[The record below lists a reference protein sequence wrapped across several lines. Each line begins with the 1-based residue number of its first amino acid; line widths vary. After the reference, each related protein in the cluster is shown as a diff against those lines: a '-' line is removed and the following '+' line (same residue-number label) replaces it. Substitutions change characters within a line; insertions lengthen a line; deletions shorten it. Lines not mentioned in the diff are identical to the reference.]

1 MADPL
6 PRAPSGRRSRHRRGS
21 LERPVSA
28 RIYRASLVLVVLPL
42 LVLAFTIGRPEPL
55 PRPAL
60 PPSFDAVT
68 ATRLAEEF
76 AGLFPDR
83 SPGNPDRLTAVA
95 WLRERLEAYGLEVRE
110 QRFTASIP
118 DVGEVKLVNII
129 ARPLAAGPRRSPRT
143 IAVIADWD
151 NLGQSPGLDRN
162 ASGTGALIE
171 LARDF
176 STITAAHTIV
186 FIATDGGSY
195 GNLGAAALAQDPAFR
210 EATLAAVDLD
220 SLGSTGRIRL
230 MLAGD
235 DGRSPSGVLAAT
247 ADVSVL
253 RQTGVRATHA
263 SGLGQ
268 LLDLAFP
275 FSLYAQAPLLGD
287 GVSALAI
294 TTAGERPPAPTDDPQ
309 ALDPARLQAVGRS
322 TQGLVASLDTA
333 LEAASGTES
342 FIYRDGR
349 LLRGF
354 AIAFLLLVLLVPPI
368 LATVDLAVRLR
379 RRGVALAP
387 AFRSYRSRLCVWL
400 FGGGVAALFTAVGLF
415 PNEGGRPLSPYVPAA
430 QQWPSAAIAA
440 LAVVAGLGWFAARI
454 RLVPRRPAERGD
466 ELAGHVVAMLALS
479 AVAIGVALVNPYTL
493 LFVLPSLHFWLW
505 APHVRDRRA
514 WLRLLLYATGFAG
527 PVGLV
532 VAFAVRLELGLDA
545 PWYVAT
551 LFSVGY
557 APWTLFLLL
566 LAWGAVAGQV
576 GAVLFGRYAP
586 YPSGDERPERG
597 LVRESVRR
605 AVLLGRRGRRRAR
618 EEWNDGPG
626 GVGPTTP
633 VS

>member
-1 MADPL
+1 M
-6 PRAPSGRRSRHRRGS
+6 
-21 LERPVSA
+21 
-28 RIYRASLVLVVLPL
+28 
-42 LVLAFTIGRPEPL
+42 
-55 PRPAL
+55 
-60 PPSFDAVT
+60 
-68 ATRLAEEF
+68 
-76 AGLFPDR
+76 
-83 SPGNPDRLTAVA
+83 
-95 WLRERLEAYGLEVRE
+95 RE

-118 DVGEVKLVNII
+118 DVGEVMLVNVI
-129 ARPLAAGPRRSPRT
+129 ARPLAAGPRRSPQA

-186 FIATDGGSY
+186 FIAADGGSY
-195 GNLGAAALAQDPAFR
+195 GNLGAAALAQDPAFQ
-210 EATLAAVDLD
+210 EATLAAVGLD

-263 SGLGQ
+263 SGLEQ

-275 FSLYAQAPLLGD
+275 FSLYDQAPLLGD

-294 TTAGERPPAPTDDPQ
+294 TTAGERPPAPADDP
-309 ALDPARLQAVGRS
+309 ATLDPVRLQAVGRS
-322 TQGLVASLDTA
+322 AQGLVSSLDTA

-368 LATVDLAVRLR
+368 LATVDLAARLR
-379 RRGVALAP
+379 RRGAALGP
-387 AFRSYRSRLCVWL
+387 ALRSYRSRLSVWL
-400 FGGGVAALFTAVGLF
+400 FGGAVAAIFTAVGLF
-415 PNEGGRPLSPYVPAA
+415 PNEGDRPISPDTPAA
-430 QQWPSAAIAA
+430 QHWPSAAIAS
-440 LAVVAGLGWFAARI
+440 LVVIAGLGWFAARL
-454 RLVPRRPAERGD
+454 RLVPRGPIERVD
-466 ELAGHVVAMLALS
+466 ELAGHVVAMFALS
-479 AVAIGVALVNPYTL
+479 AVAIGVAIVNPYTL
-493 LFVLPSLHFWLW
+493 LFVLPSLHLWLW
-505 APHVRDRRA
+505 APHFRERPA
-514 WLRLLLYATGFAG
+514 WLRLLLYAAGFAG
-527 PVGLV
+527 PVALV
-532 VAFAVRLELGLDA
+532 AAFGVRLGLGLDA

-557 APWTLFLLL
+557 APWTLFVLL
-566 LAWGAVAGQV
+566 LAWGAAAGQI

-586 YPSGDERPERG
+586 YPSEDERPERG

-605 AVLLGRRGRRRAR
+605 AALLVRRGGRRPR
-618 EEWNDGPG
+618 EEWDGG
-626 GVGPTTP
+626 RDGVGPPTP